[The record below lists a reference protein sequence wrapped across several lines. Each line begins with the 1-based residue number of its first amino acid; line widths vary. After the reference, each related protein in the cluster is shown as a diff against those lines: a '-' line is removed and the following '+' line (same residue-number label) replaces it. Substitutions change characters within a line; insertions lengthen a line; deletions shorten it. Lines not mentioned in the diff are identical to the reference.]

1 MGPSI
6 GTRSA
11 IDGEVNLRCW
21 DAFVIG
27 LQKQILCREIKEEE
41 GKAVGVGLSLLVT
54 QKEGKEDCGRWSY
67 CQRGECRNKDSGV
80 YSLRNLE
87 L

>member
-41 GKAVGVGLSLLVT
+41 GKAVEVGLSLLVT
-54 QKEGKEDCGRWSY
+54 QKEGKEDCGLWSY
-67 CQRGECRNKDSGV
+67 
-80 YSLRNLE
+80 
-87 L
+87 